1 MWLYSKIDTD
11 FYSSRLRLNGEKVL
25 KKSVLVTEKS
35 ELDLVAEMDDKT
47 KKRRIK
53 RVLLYQILNE
63 KSKKSNKTKVIMV
76 VWKNGLFEDE
86 AYKTVKKKW

>member
-1 MWLYSKIDTD
+1 M
-11 FYSSRLRLNGEKVL
+11 L
-25 KKSVLVTEKS
+25 KKSVLVTEKA

-76 VWKNGLFEDE
+76 VWKNGIFEDE
-86 AYKTVKKKW
+86 AYKTAKKKW